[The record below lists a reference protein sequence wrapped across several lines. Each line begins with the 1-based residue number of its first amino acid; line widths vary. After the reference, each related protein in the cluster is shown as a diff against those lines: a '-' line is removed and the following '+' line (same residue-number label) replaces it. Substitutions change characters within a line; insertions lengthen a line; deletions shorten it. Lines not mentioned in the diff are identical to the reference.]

1 MATCIDSY
9 LSTSSILDCQNEIYL
24 NSHNKIRHGYSIS
37 NFLIQ
42 WRSCCFMSQERAL
55 VSFLT
60 RTLRTTGPFVNL
72 GIGTLALE
80 LELELELILQT
91 PLFSVPQ
98 GLWTPSLA
106 GWSLRMRGPHPQ
118 SHVVLWYCGHVTN
131 KKQYISTL
139 TRPMDHK
146 FSIVV
151 T

>member
-9 LSTSSILDCQNEIYL
+9 LSTSSILDCQNEIHL

-72 GIGTLALE
+72 GIGTSALE

-91 PLFSVPQ
+91 SLFPVPW
-98 GLWTPSLA
+98 GLWTPNLA
-106 GWSLRMRGPHPQ
+106 GWSLRMRGPHPKR
-118 SHVVLWYCGHVTN
+118 HVTYRSSGHVTN
-131 KKQYISTL
+131 KRCYISTFA
-139 TRPMDHK
+139 RSMDP
-146 FSIVV
+146 
-151 T
+151 